1 MAEHCERCFAN
12 TLSYA
17 GPTVTTSHR
26 TAGANKCHA
35 DQTVFLVLD
44 LQQRLSDAM
53 PSKVLN
59 RVIVNATLLARAA
72 GLLELPVLHVEQTPE
87 VLGGTHPTVVAALP
101 RACVSFSKTAF
112 SCCAAEG
119 FNHTL
124 GATQRRQAVLVGM
137 EAHVCILQS
146 ALDLN
151 AQGLDVFVV
160 EDAICSRRLEN
171 YQNALDRLRQA
182 GVQVVSAESVVF
194 EWLGDA
200 NHPHFQAV
208 QSLLR

>member
-1 MAEHCERCFAN
+1 
-12 TLSYA
+12 
-17 GPTVTTSHR
+17 
-26 TAGANKCHA
+26 
-35 DQTVFLVLD
+35 
-44 LQQRLSDAM
+44 
-53 PSKVLN
+53 
-59 RVIVNATLLARAA
+59 
-72 GLLELPVLHVEQTPE
+72 
-87 VLGGTHPTVVAALP
+87 
-101 RACVSFSKTAF
+101 
-112 SCCAAEG
+112 
-119 FNHTL
+119 
-124 GATQRRQAVLVGM
+124 M

-182 GVQVVSAESVVF
+182 GVRVVSAESVVF